1 MNDYLVVYIKKD
13 VVCSIDNKTIMQRF
27 QNMKTRRRQLWILCI
42 CVFFYCCCCFQ
53 YIIFFLLLDCV
64 IYACWGT
71 PWKNF
76 LESPLN
82 PLPLGVTNEASTAN
96 FVISNRCIGVK
107 FEPAWRGF
115 APNTSDP
122 SSRHMRRWI
131 EIWK

>member
-1 MNDYLVVYIKKD
+1 
-13 VVCSIDNKTIMQRF
+13 
-27 QNMKTRRRQLWILCI
+27 MKILCHMDAI
-42 CVFFYCCCCFQ
+42 
-53 YIIFFLLLDCV
+53 
-64 IYACWGT
+64 
-71 PWKNF
+71 P
-76 LESPLN
+76 ESSKLRHEDRCEANVPSEAMN

-107 FEPAWRGF
+107 LEPARRGF